1 MFKSCIQIHDHHEDG
16 SRMRPSGS
24 SDMMEHWAWRL
35 AYGYL
40 GTGEVAI
47 AGSEDDVGI
56 EVWIGRRFWETN
68 PHAFD
73 HIMRFIKINNLS
85 VTVDADEC
93 MKCSGRESCVSHNGK
108 AKTTSNHLLG
118 TM

>member
-1 MFKSCIQIHDHHEDG
+1 MFTSCIRIHDHHTDG
-16 SRMRPSGS
+16 SKMRPSGS

-47 AGSEDDVGI
+47 AGAEDDVGI

-73 HIMRFIKINNLS
+73 HIMQFIKSNNLD

-93 MKCSGRESCVSHNGK
+93 RKCSGRESCVSTRGTEN
-108 AKTTSNHLLG
+108 AKI
-118 TM
+118 